1 MYEVI
6 ALNSISRGM
15 LTQSKNTADII
26 FDIDAN
32 TEENRAYKEKGIPV
46 ITPYDIDVF
55 YEMI

>member
-6 ALNSISRGM
+6 ALNAISRGM
-15 LTQSKNTADII
+15 LTQSKANANII

-32 TEENRAYKEKGIPV
+32 TEENREYKENGIPV
-46 ITPYDIDVF
+46 ITPYDIDAF